1 MHFRFSNG
9 LRSSVLVLSV
19 LLCLPHRASNAAD
32 DELADL
38 KRAVKELQLENRELA
53 NRLKALEAKK
63 SDPAPEPQISL
74 SRPPEASDSPTR
86 TVDSKEQL
94 EQRVKEL
101 ELGKAAQERATRLII
116 QESMAKT
123 GSKINEAVT
132 LGGAIE
138 VLAGRSKDFSSPY
151 RNAVKFNTA
160 EIDLE
165 IQFNPWVIGSFIV
178 GYDDGVGNSVFQTN
192 RGFNTGVERIN
203 LDRAFLTIG
212 DLTRFPIYFRAGR
225 MTLPFGISTG
235 VHRADVLTIDSP
247 LTIDAFE
254 TRKNA
259 FGFGFGFPTPPL
271 TRTPPPV
278 FAPRVSPVLLNPLI
292 SSFAENVV
300 GYKPLPFRP
309 KPPSPSFPPPKLPP
323 FYGSIYFYEA
333 AETGTSNRN
342 FDRNIVGRLG
352 FRAQGNCGQNYD
364 QLKSSRW
371 CPWSFDTN
379 LDYNSSVFDSRFLET
394 NYRSF
399 ANQFGRVPGLGYNA
413 KFTFGPTSLV
423 AEWNGASTAAVFQD
437 DAGKPISIKPSAW
450 QISLGYQLDW
460 NPWIESI
467 GAQGTF
473 LALGYSRSRDLAGV
487 TQTVGGAP
495 SRIGFLPK
503 SRTTLT
509 VGEWVL
515 DGVKVVVEYSIARD
529 YSIAEGGTGIIGR
542 GIFSTMT
549 YSW

>member
-1 MHFRFSNG
+1 MLF
-9 LRSSVLVLSV
+9 RSSIGILGSV
-19 LLCLPHRASNAAD
+19 LALYVFLGLSYGSAHAAD

-38 KRAVKELQLENRELA
+38 KRAVKELQLENRELS
-53 NRLKALEAKK
+53 NRLKALEAQKADRPTEAPNVT
-63 SDPAPEPQISL
+63 SRLPDSPDSPAP
-74 SRPPEASDSPTR
+74 AA
-86 TVDSKEQL
+86 DSKDLL

-160 EIDLE
+160 ELDLE

-178 GYDDGVGNSVFQTN
+178 GYDDGVGSSVFQTN

-203 LDRAFLTIG
+203 LDRAFVTIG

-278 FAPRVSPVLLNPLI
+278 FAPRVNPVLLNPLI
-292 SSFAENVV
+292 SSFAENVI

-309 KPPSPSFPPPKLPP
+309 KPPGPSFPPPKLPP
-323 FYGSIYFYEA
+323 FYGSVYFYEGVEA
-333 AETGTSNRN
+333 GSGNRN

-364 QLKSSRW
+364 QLRSSRW

-379 LDYNSSVFDSRFLET
+379 LDYNSSIFDSRFLEN

-399 ANQFGRVPGLGYNA
+399 MNQFGRIPGLGFNA
-413 KFTFGPTSLV
+413 KLTFGPASLV
-423 AEWNGASTAAVFQD
+423 AEWNGASTTAVFQD
-437 DAGKPISIKPSAW
+437 DVGKSVAIKPSAW
-450 QISLGYQLDW
+450 QVSLGYQFDW
-460 NPWIESI
+460 NPWVEAI
-467 GAQGTF
+467 GGQGTF
-473 LALGYSRSRDLAGV
+473 MALGYSRSRDLAGV
-487 TQTVGGAP
+487 TQSVGGAP
-495 SRIGFLPK
+495 SRVGFLPK

-509 VGEWVL
+509 VGEWVV
-515 DGVKVVVEYSIARD
+515 DGVKVVVEYSVARD